1 MYVSKEM
8 TSKARYADLYR
19 FCIDNHA
26 DLFEPAG
33 GTYIRLKDNHPIKI
47 SSAGYGYVDFKN
59 GGEIN
64 DKATHTSCNPIDFL
78 QRFLNYTFPQA
89 VEALQPYTV
98 GSSTP
103 LNPTNQINTTWAKPY
118 FVKTNIDTQ
127 RDFIAP
133 AKAENNNKII
143 EYLNK
148 VRNISVQTIK
158 YLIDEHLLYQS
169 KEHSNCVFKY
179 MNYAEIRGTYD
190 VKPFKSIAP
199 GSAHAGFWG
208 FRMTEDK
215 STVYICESAID
226 AISLYELNQM
236 NPLLSPG
243 VFVSIGGCGKKDTIK
258 RIASFKCVKKIII
271 AFDSD
276 EAADKAYQ
284 AVKNIPKVIKRIKSC
299 QFKDWNEFL
308 KSKK

>member
-1 MYVSKEM
+1 MYVNKQQIHN
-8 TSKARYADLYR
+8 ARYANLYA
-19 FCIDNHA
+19 FVVDNHA
-26 DLFEPAG
+26 DLFEQAG

-47 SSAGYGYVDFKN
+47 SSAGYGYVDYKN

-64 DKATHTSCNPIDFL
+64 DKATHASCNPIDFL
-78 QRFLNYTFPQA
+78 QRFLNYSFLQA
-89 VEALQPYTV
+89 VEALQPYANN
-98 GSSTP
+98 SSTP
-103 LNPTNQINTTWAKPY
+103 NLTNQVNIQSAKHQ
-118 FVKTNIDTQ
+118 FVKSDIYTQ

-169 KEHSNCVFKY
+169 KEHNNCVFKY

-190 VKPFKSIAP
+190 IKPFKSLAP

-226 AISLYELNQM
+226 AISLYELNRM
-236 NPLLSPG
+236 NHLIKDG
-243 VFVSIGGCGKKDTIK
+243 VFVSIGGCSKKDTIK
-258 RIASFKCVKKIII
+258 RIASFKCVKEIII
-271 AFDSD
+271 AFDTD

-284 AVKNIPKVIKRIKSC
+284 AVKDIPKVTKRIKSC